1 MNTDPAAQPP
11 AADPPGAAPDPAAAA
26 AAVERLQDQVDALEA
41 DLTALTQQVEALVNP
56 NAGAGPADPAAE
68 DTQKPPAAAAAKPPV
83 QVAWWWPGL
92 DDVAAAAAWA
102 RLGAWV
108 QHGLLA
114 RHPHYGKTLLP
125 CWRRHT
131 AIVDELS
138 ALRAVWHA
146 AYTGPAPDPGAAAD
160 YLARTLPDTM
170 TRIEKAFSRSGCST
184 AAGKDHHKDND
195 EKFQR
200 TQWGQPEVDAFLAAR
215 AGSPPGPAPYT
226 M

>member
-1 MNTDPAAQPP
+1 MNPEAPDERIPSDIEGLQEQVDELAATVTELAVQLGELLGAEPAT
-11 AADPPGAAPDPAAAA
+11 AAPAGGTA
-26 AAVERLQDQVDALEA
+26 ESDAKA
-41 DLTALTQQVEALVNP
+41 
-56 NAGAGPADPAAE
+56 
-68 DTQKPPAAAAAKPPV
+68 PV

-92 DDVAAAAAWA
+92 DVAAAAAAWA

-108 QHGLLA
+108 EHALLA

-146 AYTGPAPDPGAAAD
+146 AYTGSSPDPGAAAD
-160 YLARTLPDTM
+160 YLARYLPDTM
-170 TRIEKAFSRSGCST
+170 NRVAAAFKRSGCTT
-184 AAGKDHHKDND
+184 AAGEDHHKEND
-195 EKFQR
+195 ERSQR
-200 TQWGQPEVDAFLAAR
+200 TQWAQHEVDAFLATR
-215 AGSPPGPAPYT
+215 AGSAPGPAPDT